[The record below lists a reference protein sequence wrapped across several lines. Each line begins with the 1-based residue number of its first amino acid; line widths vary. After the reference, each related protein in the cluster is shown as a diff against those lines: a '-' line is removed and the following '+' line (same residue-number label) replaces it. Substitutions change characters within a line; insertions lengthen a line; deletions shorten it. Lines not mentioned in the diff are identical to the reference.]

1 MGNSNYSVPQ
11 LLPDDYSPSSENTLD
26 HPQKYL
32 AEKPPKRW
40 WGNPFLKGFAYTC
53 GVGLAVLLFSI
64 LGILINY
71 FWPKFDWISI
81 IN

>member
-1 MGNSNYSVPQ
+1 MANNNYSVP
-11 LLPDDYSPSSENTLD
+11 LLPQDDSGPSSENTLD
-26 HPQKYL
+26 HSQKNL

-53 GVGLAVLLFSI
+53 GVGLAVLLLSI
-64 LGILINY
+64 LGIIIKYL
-71 FWPKFDWISI
+71 WPQFDWISI